1 MESDTHPVEAP
12 TLESAHEALRRLYGP
27 HTEDLWKTL
36 LFSAG
41 LTGDETDQGS
51 FGRMVVSMQA
61 ASGVTSMCGR
71 ALAVRQATFMRLAA
85 GGSRPGVA
93 PLRATTP
100 DSRFPTPAGGPAA
113 GSKEDV

>member
-1 MESDTHPVEAP
+1 MMETTYPVESP

-41 LTGDETDQGS
+41 LTGDETDPGS

-61 ASGVTSMCGR
+61 ATGVTQLCGR
-71 ALAVRQATFMRLAA
+71 ALAMRAATFKRLTAA
-85 GGSRPGVA
+85 PTEVTVVRAAA
-93 PLRATTP
+93 P
-100 DSRFPTPAGGPAA
+100 
-113 GSKEDV
+113 EEY

>member
-1 MESDTHPVEAP
+1 MMETTYPVEAP

-41 LTGDETDQGS
+41 LTGAETDPGS

-61 ASGVTSMCGR
+61 ADGVTGLCGR
-71 ALAVRQATFMRLAA
+71 SLAMRAAAFKRLAA
-85 GGSRPGVA
+85 LPPSDDVVVVR
-93 PLRATTP
+93 
-100 DSRFPTPAGGPAA
+100 AA
-113 GSKEDV
+113 GEGA